1 MNSQNMKTSKQHVSI
16 LNVTDKTDLQRDE
29 KSVALSNLKF
39 YYTWKNI
46 KNSYNNN
53 KVNKASSKKRKVQ
66 KARAFNS
73 VSSFN

>member
-53 KVNKASSKKRKVQ
+53 KVNKANSKKKKSSK
-66 KARAFNS
+66 S
-73 VSSFN
+73 